1 VTPNARKPHRR
12 VLVPLMVAALGIAL
26 GAAGIVLLRPI
37 SPGVS
42 PRLAAHAAAPD
53 AVAPGEPLSDAAIR
67 ARIEPSVVDV
77 TATLTYD
84 DETASG
90 TGFVVDAGGG
100 LILTNNHVIRDATAV
115 TVTVPSTGQAYPAQI
130 VGVDVTADIAVLR
143 IGGAARLPSAP
154 LGDSD
159 LVRTGLRVLSFGNQ
173 AGAGGAPAVA
183 AGVISS
189 TGRTIQADD
198 GASGFSETLHGMLA
212 TTARIEPGDSGGPL
226 AGSAGTVVG
235 VDTAAGTGDAAT
247 GYAIPINTALAA
259 ERQITAGHRG
269 PGITLGTKGFLGVV
283 VGPGGAGSSR
293 AQKPAAERTVAART
307 PTAPCLPTTGAIRAP
322 AQRARAASGTLVFG
336 VLCDAG
342 AATAGMAPG
351 DVITAAGG
359 QPAASPAALSAIVA
373 GSRPGTKLAV
383 TWMSTSGAVRTA
395 LVQVSTAPARLWPTI
410 LSAPPGCLQV
420 RDAY

>member
-1 VTPNARKPHRR
+1 VTPNARKPRRR
-12 VLVPLMVAALGIAL
+12 VLVPLTVAALGIAL
-26 GAAGIVLLRPI
+26 GAAGIALLRPI

-42 PRLAAHAAAPD
+42 PRLAAHAAAPG
-53 AVAPGEPLSDAAIR
+53 AVAPAGPLSNAAIR
-67 ARIEPSVVDV
+67 ARVEPSVVDV

-90 TGFVVDAGGG
+90 TGFVVDAPGG

-115 TVTVPSTGQAYPAQI
+115 TVTVPSTGQAYPARI

-143 IGGAARLPSAP
+143 ITSAARLPSAP

-183 AGVISS
+183 GGVISS

-269 PGITLGTKGFLGVV
+269 PGIILGTEGFLGVI
-283 VGPGGAGSSR
+283 VGPGGDSSSGD
-293 AQKPAAERTVAART
+293 QKKAAVRTVAARFAAAASCLAT
-307 PTAPCLPTTGAIRAP
+307 AGGTRTPALIAPTASGA
-322 AQRARAASGTLVFG
+322 LVFG
-336 VLCDAG
+336 VLCGAG
-342 AATAGMAPG
+342 AATAGIAPG

-359 QPAASPAALSAIVA
+359 RPVASPAALNAIVA
-373 GSRPGTKLAV
+373 RSRPGGRLSV
-383 TWMSTSGAVRTA
+383 TWTSTTGSVHTA
-395 LVQVSTAPARLWPTI
+395 FVQVSTAPA
-410 LSAPPGCLQV
+410 Q
-420 RDAY
+420 